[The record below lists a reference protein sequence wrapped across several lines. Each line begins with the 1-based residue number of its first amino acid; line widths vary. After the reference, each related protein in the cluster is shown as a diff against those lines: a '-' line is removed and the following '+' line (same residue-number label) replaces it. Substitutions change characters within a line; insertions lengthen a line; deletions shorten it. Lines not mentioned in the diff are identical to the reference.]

1 MSEAISFNVET
12 RKGIGTGHARR
23 LRRQDDKVPGVVY
36 GGNKPTVYFSI
47 DYRHIAKAIQAEAF
61 YSQVLEL
68 VIQKKK
74 ERVVLRELQRHPA
87 SDRVLHIDFLRISED
102 RAINIAVPI
111 HYLNEDK
118 CHGVR
123 LQSGVISKNLTEVEV
138 SCLPKHLPEFIPID
152 LEHVELGT
160 TIHLSDLELPEGV
173 SIVALTHGAEHDVLV
188 VSVHLPRGGAVEDEE
203 AEEDVAE
210 EDSDEEDESTPDED
224 ET

>member
-1 MSEAISFNVET
+1 MSEALSFNVEKRT
-12 RKGIGTGHARR
+12 GLGKGHARR
-23 LRRQDDKVPGVVY
+23 LRRQNDKVPGVVY
-36 GGNKPTVYFSI
+36 GGDKPTVYFSI
-47 DYRHIAKAIQAEAF
+47 DYRHVAKAIQAEAF

-68 VIQKKK
+68 VIGKKK
-74 ERVVLRELQRHPA
+74 ERVVLRELQRNPA
-87 SDRVLHIDFLRISED
+87 SDKVLHIDFLRIRED

-111 HYLNEDK
+111 HFLNENK

-138 SCLPKHLPEFIPID
+138 SCLPKDLPEYIPID
-152 LEHVELGT
+152 LENVELGT

-188 VSVHLPRGGAVEDEE
+188 VSVHLPRGGAVEEDE
-203 AEEDVAE
+203 EEDVAE
-210 EDSDEEDESTPDED
+210 EDIVEEDDPASDED

>member
-1 MSEAISFNVET
+1 MSEALSFNVET
-12 RKGIGTGHARR
+12 RTGLGSGRARR
-23 LRRQDDKVPGVVY
+23 LRRQDNKVPGVVY

-47 DYRHIAKAIQAEAF
+47 DYRHVAKAIQAEAF

-68 VIQKKK
+68 VIEKKK

-102 RAINIAVPI
+102 RAINISVPI

-152 LEHVELGT
+152 LEQVELGT
-160 TIHLSDLELPEGV
+160 TIHLTDLELPEGV
-173 SIVALTHGAEHDVLV
+173 SIVALTHGDEHDVLV
-188 VSVHLPRGGAVEDEE
+188 ASVHLPRGGAMEAEEEETEEEDIVDEDEPTADEDEE
-203 AEEDVAE
+203 
-210 EDSDEEDESTPDED
+210 
-224 ET
+224 

>member
-1 MSEAISFNVET
+1 MSEALSFNVEKRT
-12 RKGIGTGHARR
+12 GLGKGHARR
-23 LRRQDDKVPGVVY
+23 LRRQNDKVPGVVY
-36 GGNKPTVYFSI
+36 GGDKPTVYFSI
-47 DYRHIAKAIQAEAF
+47 DYRHVAKAIQAEAF

-68 VIQKKK
+68 VIGKKK
-74 ERVVLRELQRHPA
+74 ERVVLRELQRNPA
-87 SDRVLHIDFLRISED
+87 SDKVLHIDFLRIRED
-102 RAINIAVPI
+102 RAINISVPI
-111 HYLNEDK
+111 HYLNEDR

-173 SIVALTHGAEHDVLV
+173 SIVALSHSAEHDVLV

-203 AEEDVAE
+203 EEEGTEEDIV
-210 EDSDEEDESTPDED
+210 EEDEATPDED
-224 ET
+224 DE

>member
-1 MSEAISFNVET
+1 MSEALSFNVET
-12 RKGIGTGHARR
+12 RTSLGSGRARR
-23 LRRQDDKVPGVVY
+23 LRRQENKVPGVVY

-47 DYRHIAKAIQAEAF
+47 DYRHVAKAIQAEAF

-87 SDRVLHIDFLRISED
+87 SDKVLHIDFLRISED
-102 RAINIAVPI
+102 RAINISVPI

-152 LEHVELGT
+152 LEQVELGT
-160 TIHLSDLELPEGV
+160 TIHLTDLELPEGV
-173 SIVALTHGAEHDVLV
+173 SIVALTHGDEHDVLV
-188 VSVHLPRGGAVEDEE
+188 ASVHLPRGGAME
-203 AEEDVAE
+203 AEEEETEE
-210 EDSDEEDESTPDED
+210 EDIVDEDESTTDED
-224 ET
+224 ED

>member
-12 RKGIGTGHARR
+12 RTDLGTGRARR
-23 LRRQDDKVPGVVY
+23 LRRQDNKVPGVVY

-47 DYRHIAKAIQAEAF
+47 DYRHVAKAIQAEAF

-68 VIQKKK
+68 VIEKKK

-87 SDRVLHIDFLRISED
+87 SDKVLHIDFLRISED
-102 RAINIAVPI
+102 RAINISVPV

-152 LEHVELGT
+152 LEQAELGT
-160 TIHLSDLELPEGV
+160 SIHLSDLDLPEGV
-173 SIVALTHGAEHDVLV
+173 SIVALTHGDEHDVLV
-188 VSVHLPRGGAVEDEE
+188 VSVHLPRGGAMETDEE
-203 AEEDVAE
+203 EMDEDDIVEEGE
-210 EDSDEEDESTPDED
+210 PTPDED
-224 ET
+224 ED